1 MELGE
6 MDIFLFFSMENGLMF
21 IFRYSTVFF
30 FLEEFKSFLFRVFV
44 TIGLLILFV
53 FFIKFS
59 VFSGL
64 DIIDVTYGE

>member
-1 MELGE
+1 

-53 FFIKFS
+53 LFIKFS